1 MSVGWFTSASIDK
14 PFTWCDHIGTG
25 HPDPD
30 IAFAEGKFY
39 LATQQ
44 KTDFVSPGPWVE
56 SVEVRVGVDTDGN
69 GEVDDWTDWKEVK
82 ETYDYIEGFSKQ
94 IARTPAAVD
103 LSELPKGF
111 GFQVEIRLED
121 STENKSKPI
130 LESIDLKFDE

>member
-1 MSVGWFTSASIDK
+1 
-14 PFTWCDHIGTG
+14 
-25 HPDPD
+25 
-30 IAFAEGKFY
+30 
-39 LATQQ
+39 
-44 KTDFVSPGPWVE
+44 
-56 SVEVRVGVDTDGN
+56 DTDGN